1 MQAVIWIIAPI
12 RHANWKSTLWPAI
25 RSASAVPT
33 ARWCSNVSTAN
44 EHMKS
49 SLHFEKQSAGCFLI
63 FDDCVKTGQAS
74 LMLID
79 CHGIAPPTDTIMPKA
94 ACTLGFVFQSA
105 GCFLIVRLF
114 QLQMRQC
121 QIILRLHFHQT
132 AHRAH
137 KFVGKI
143 AFGVQ
148 ILHRHLRCQAQLHA
162 VIVKHVYQ
170 QG

>member
-63 FDDCVKTGQAS
+63 
-74 LMLID
+74 
-79 CHGIAPPTDTIMPKA
+79 
-94 ACTLGFVFQSA
+94 
-105 GCFLIVRLF
+105 VRLL

-137 KFVGKI
+137 EFVGKI

-162 VIVKHVYQ
+162 VIVKHVHQ

>member
-1 MQAVIWIIAPI
+1 MQAAIWIIAPI
-12 RHANWKSTLWPAI
+12 RHANWKSTPWPAI
-25 RSASAVPT
+25 RSASAAPT

-63 FDDCVKTGQAS
+63 FDDCVKTEQA
-74 LMLID
+74 LLID
-79 CHGIAPPTDTIMPKA
+79 CHRLVPPKAAVMPKA
-94 ACTLGFVFQSA
+94 ACTFGFTFQSA
-105 GCFLIVRLF
+105 GCFLIARLF

-137 KFVGKI
+137 EFVGEI

-162 VIVKHVYQ
+162 VIVKHVHQ

>member
-1 MQAVIWIIAPI
+1 
-12 RHANWKSTLWPAI
+12 
-25 RSASAVPT
+25 
-33 ARWCSNVSTAN
+33 
-44 EHMKS
+44 MKS
-49 SLHFEKQSAGCFLI
+49 SLHFEKQSAGCFLML
-63 FDDCVKTGQAS
+63 DDCVKTGQAP
-74 LMLID
+74 LMLIV
-79 CHGIAPPTDTIMPKA
+79 CHGIAPPKAAVMPKA
-94 ACTLGFVFQSA
+94 ACTFGFTFQSA
-105 GCFLIVRLF
+105 GCFLIARLF

-137 KFVGKI
+137 EFVGEI

-162 VIVKHVYQ
+162 VIVKHVHQ

>member
-1 MQAVIWIIAPI
+1 
-12 RHANWKSTLWPAI
+12 
-25 RSASAVPT
+25 
-33 ARWCSNVSTAN
+33 
-44 EHMKS
+44 MKS

-63 FDDCVKTGQAS
+63 FDDCVKTEQAP
-74 LMLID
+74 LIGG
-79 CHGIAPPTDTIMPKA
+79 CHRLALPKA

-105 GCFLIVRLF
+105 GCFLIARLF

-137 KFVGKI
+137 EFVGKI

-162 VIVKHVYQ
+162 VIVKHVHQ

>member
-1 MQAVIWIIAPI
+1 MQAAIWIIEPI
-12 RHANWKSTLWPAI
+12 RHANRKSMPWPAI
-25 RSASAVPT
+25 RSASAAPT

-44 EHMKS
+44 QHVKS
-49 SLHFEKQSAGCFLI
+49 SLHFGKQSAGCFLI
-63 FDDCVKTGQAS
+63 FDDCVKTGQVP
-74 LMLID
+74 LID
-79 CHGIAPPTDTIMPKA
+79 CHGIAPPMVAVMPKA

-105 GCFLIVRLF
+105 GCFLIMRLL

-137 KFVGKI
+137 EFVGKI

-148 ILHRHLRCQAQLHA
+148 ILHRYLRCQAQLHA
-162 VIVKHVYQ
+162 VIIKHVHQ